1 MADEMPT
8 FHRTPNTQTA
18 SWFLDLQEA
27 GKLDLDPPYQRRSV
41 WNYDYK
47 QFFIDSIVR
56 NYPTQA
62 IFLDMTIDP
71 DKPAVYKVLDG
82 KQRLSTLIE
91 FVQDEF
97 PAPISL
103 NDMRVGEAYYSDFP
117 KVLKLRVLKYQ
128 FTVETVSDATTAELN
143 QAFDRLNRNVSRL
156 NSQELRHA
164 KFGGQFITKMEKLA
178 DDDFWEEVGLI
189 TPSRRRRMLDVEY
202 VSEFYAICLMGVQD
216 GKDYL
221 DLIYADFDDEIPEEK
236 AADQLFR
243 RIRKQLEE
251 MNKIRQLSLTRFK
264 NVADFYS
271 LWAAL
276 HSAFSDNTGVLPSA
290 AASEALVAFQ
300 EELEAQD
307 TKRSV
312 SYLLAARQGSNKAP
326 NRQLR
331 ADILKKILTS
341 QGGE

>member
-1 MADEMPT
+1 MKDYMSRGNQPG
-8 FHRTPNTQTA
+8 
-18 SWFLDLQEA
+18 S
-27 GKLDLDPPYQRRSV
+27 RS
-41 WNYDYK
+41 
-47 QFFIDSIVR
+47 
-56 NYPTQA
+56 
-62 IFLDMTIDP
+62 TICT
-71 DKPAVYKVLDG
+71 
-82 KQRLSTLIE
+82 QRLSNLIHLLHRRVQEQGEKTLYTYLKDGESQETRLTYCELERRALAIAAQLQSHLSSGDRILLLYPPG
-91 FVQDEF
+91 VEF
-97 PAPISL
+97 PAAFFGCLCAGMVAVPTYPPHSNQFLASL
-103 NDMRVGEAYYSDFP
+103 
-117 KVLKLRVLKYQ
+117 
-128 FTVETVSDATTAELN
+128 VETVSDATTAELN